1 MTDKINICWFRQDL
15 RLCDNPALA
24 EAART
29 GKVLPI
35 YILDDEHGG
44 TWRPG
49 GAARLWLHHSLKS
62 LSDSL
67 NQKLQVF
74 SGRAEDILAQL
85 CETHRVKGVY
95 WNRCY
100 EPWQI
105 ERDTLIKQQ
114 LSERRI
120 TAASFNGSLLWE
132 PWEILKKDRTPYK
145 IFTPY
150 YTRAVER
157 EAHAPVVSF
166 PEPENLHLADMDC
179 GGTTI
184 DDLGLRPDQDWC
196 EGIESQWRVGEPG
209 GRQVLDEFIS
219 DTLHRYKA
227 KRDFPGIAA
236 TSRLSP
242 YLHCGE
248 ISPHAVWQRLT
259 EAGTDENSAAF
270 KRQLVWREFSYSLLY
285 HNPQLPEKNLKPKFD
300 RFPWMDSQ
308 HRLTCW
314 QRGRTGYPF
323 VDAGMRELY
332 QTGFMHNRVRLVVGS
347 FLVKNLLIHWRHGAD
362 WFWDTLLEA
371 DLANNSANWQWVA
384 GCGTDAAPYF
394 RIFNPVSQ
402 GMKYDSDGSYTRRF
416 VPELKDLP
424 NKYLFCPWE
433 APSEILKNAGV
444 ELGASYP
451 RPIVDLKLSRQKALE
466 AFRSLG

>member
-1 MTDKINICWFRQDL
+1 MADKIHICWFRQDL
-15 RLCDNPALA
+15 RLNDNPALA
-24 EAART
+24 EAAQN
-29 GKVLPI
+29 GDVLPI
-35 YILDDEHGG
+35 YILDDEQAGH
-44 TWRPG
+44 WRPG

-67 NQKLQVF
+67 DGKLRVYK
-74 SGRAEDILAQL
+74 GKAEDILARL
-85 CETHRVKGVY
+85 CGTQRINGIY

-105 ERDTLIKQQ
+105 ERDTLIKEQ
-114 LSERRI
+114 LRKHGI

-145 IFTPY
+145 IFTPFY
-150 YTRAVER
+150 RRAVEH
-157 EAHAPVVSF
+157 EARAPLMSF
-166 PEPENLHLADMDC
+166 PAPENMILADYDF

-184 DDLGLRPDQDWC
+184 DDLGLRPDQRWC
-196 EGIESQWRVGEPG
+196 SVLESRWRIGEQG
-209 GRQVLDEFIS
+209 AHHVLDEFIREA
-219 DTLHRYKA
+219 LRRYKS
-227 KRDFPGIAA
+227 KRDYPGITA

-242 YLHCGE
+242 YLHFGE
-248 ISPHAVWQRLT
+248 ISPHAVWQRLS
-259 EAGTDENSAAF
+259 EAGSDENSAAF

-285 HNPQLPEKNLKPKFD
+285 NNPRLAEQNLKPKFD
-300 RFPWMDSQ
+300 RFPWVHNQ
-308 HRLTCW
+308 HLLTCW
-314 QRGRTGYPF
+314 QQGTTGYPF
-323 VDAGMRELY
+323 VDAGMRELW

-347 FLVKNLLIHWRHGAD
+347 FLVKNLLIHWRHGAG

-402 GMKYDSDGSYTRRF
+402 GLKYDPDGSYTRRF
-416 VPELKDLP
+416 VPELKNLP
-424 NKYLFCPWE
+424 NKHLFCPWE
-433 APSEILKNAGV
+433 APTEILEKAGV
-444 ELGASYP
+444 ELGTTYP

-466 AFRSLG
+466 AFKSLG